1 MFKFWSMIF
10 WYDSP
15 IDLCFKMFVSVL
27 RNHNSILF
35 ICSLFTVNRLAIVYE
50 VVAVITFIYDLYLL
64 ITNERDCG
72 HAIVRDIACMFVC
85 SSISHFILWFF
96 PIRHTTT
103 LV

>member
-1 MFKFWSMIF
+1 MCYEI
-10 WYDSP
+10 
-15 IDLCFKMFVSVL
+15 
-27 RNHNSILF
+27 ILF

-72 HAIVRDIACMFVC
+72 HAIVRDIACMFVVVFHI
-85 SSISHFILWFF
+85 SSSF